1 MSSGSV
7 GRRGLEGLL
16 FIIVRQKWRAS
27 ALSRF
32 AGYRFCVLSMQPR
45 ALANNDR
52 ANSFSREEAQENSVR
67 KVRSSIFDLVPDR
80 DCWMKSHAFL
90 SGLEWDPSYPKMW
103 DSKK

>member
-52 ANSFSREEAQENSVR
+52 ANSFSREEAQFISVR
-67 KVRSSIFDLVPDR
+67 MTCIWIFDLVPDQCAR
-80 DCWMKSHAFL
+80 DEITRFSLWTGMGSIISRLA
-90 SGLEWDPSYPKMW
+90 G
-103 DSKK
+103 